1 MVSKVLKVFNLPKA
15 LRPLPLLGR
24 HYHAMPTP
32 GPHTAAPA
40 AAHPDGQPRRGGID
54 VAMGENPWPLS
65 QAAPWLL
72 ITLGPANRWRAAT
85 EALRRAIAAMGGG
98 EPRPELF
105 APRVCRLHGAQGGRP
120 RRVEAPLLLNYAFLR
135 ATGAQL
141 RTLRAACPEVNP
153 VVDRASAATAEGRR
167 RYVALSDAAVEAF
180 RRIAAAEADNL
191 PVYAPGE
198 IDLTTA
204 DTVRVVDGPFRGIVG
219 RIVRQRG
226 TSACRIALEIGNGYF
241 ASTIRIEPRYI
252 ALEAFAPRPR
262 AIYDVLDAYIE
273 RRLLPLLRAGAE
285 SAAAPSSALTDLK
298 GPNDLKEPEDLKGTE
313 AAEATEA
320 AEGAGVDG
328 PAGHEALTFFL
339 RRFAAA
345 DPSATDAPL
354 AAPPRLRAKLLAA
367 LYLTHRLLG
376 HPSSTLA
383 PLRAALLPLLPRLS
397 PSSPLLPYLP

>member
-1 MVSKVLKVFNLPKA
+1 
-15 LRPLPLLGR
+15 
-24 HYHAMPTP
+24 MPIP
-32 GPHTAAPA
+32 GQHTASPA
-40 AAHPDGQPRRGGID
+40 AETVRPDGPGRQDGRT
-54 VAMGENPWPLS
+54 AEKCWH
-65 QAAPWLL
+65 L
-72 ITLGPANRWRAAT
+72 ITIGKTNRWRAAT
-85 EALRRAIAAMGGG
+85 QALQRAIAAMGAEDGA
-98 EPRPELF
+98 PELF
-105 APRVCRLHGAQGGRP
+105 APRVCRLHGAESGRP

-135 ATGAQL
+135 ASAAEL

-153 VVDRASAATAEGRR
+153 VIDRASEASAEGRR
-167 RYVALSDAAVEAF
+167 RYVTLSDAAIEAF

-226 TSACRIALEIGNGYF
+226 SSACRIALEIGNGYF

-262 AIYDVLDAYIE
+262 AIYDILDTYIE
-273 RRLLPLLRAGAE
+273 RRLLPLLRAQAEPAAAPSADPKDLNDPNATEATEAE
-285 SAAAPSSALTDLK
+285 SAAGADLR
-298 GPNDLKEPEDLKGTE
+298 PT
-313 AAEATEA
+313 
-320 AEGAGVDG
+320 EGAESDA
-328 PAGHEALTFFL
+328 PAAHEALTFFL

-354 AAPPRLRAKLLAA
+354 AAPPRLRAKLLTA
-367 LYLTHRLLG
+367 LYLTHRHLG
-376 HPSSTLA
+376 HPTATLA

-397 PSSPLLPYLP
+397 ATSPLLPYLQD

>member
-1 MVSKVLKVFNLPKA
+1 
-15 LRPLPLLGR
+15 
-24 HYHAMPTP
+24 MPIP
-32 GPHTAAPA
+32 GHHTATK
-40 AAHPDGQPRRGGID
+40 
-54 VAMGENPWPLS
+54 
-65 QAAPWLL
+65 PWLL
-72 ITLGPANRWRAAT
+72 ITLGPTNRWRAAT
-85 EALRRAIAAMGGG
+85 QALRRAIAAMGA
-98 EPRPELF
+98 EERAPELF
-105 APRVCRLHGAQGGRP
+105 APRVCRLHGADSGRP

-135 ATGAQL
+135 ASAAEL

-153 VVDRASAATAEGRR
+153 VIDRASEASAEGRR
-167 RYVALSDAAVEAF
+167 RYVTLSDDAVEAF

-204 DTVRVVDGPFRGIVG
+204 DTVRVVDGPFRGITG

-226 TSACRIALEIGNGYF
+226 SSACRIALEIGNGYF

-262 AIYDVLDAYIE
+262 AIYDILDAYIE
-273 RRLLPLLRAGAE
+273 RRLLPLLRAQAE
-285 SAAAPSSALTDLK
+285 PAAAPSATPKDLN
-298 GPNDLKEPEDLKGTE
+298 GPKVPKDLKGTKDLKGSKV
-313 AAEATEA
+313 AEATESESA
-320 AEGAGVDG
+320 AGADG
-328 PAGHEALTFFL
+328 PGSHEALTFFL

-376 HPSSTLA
+376 HPAATLA
-383 PLRAALLPLLPRLS
+383 PLRAALLPLQSRLS
-397 PSSPLLPYLP
+397 PTSPLRLYLPN

>member
-1 MVSKVLKVFNLPKA
+1 
-15 LRPLPLLGR
+15 
-24 HYHAMPTP
+24 MPIP
-32 GPHTAAPA
+32 GQHTASPA
-40 AAHPDGQPRRGGID
+40 AETVRPDGPGRQDGR
-54 VAMGENPWPLS
+54 
-65 QAAPWLL
+65 AAEKCWHL
-72 ITLGPANRWRAAT
+72 ITIGKTNRWRAAT
-85 EALRRAIAAMGGG
+85 QALQRAIAAMGAEEGA
-98 EPRPELF
+98 PELF
-105 APRVCRLHGAQGGRP
+105 APRVCRLHGAESGRP
-120 RRVEAPLLLNYAFLR
+120 RRVETPLLLNYAFLR
-135 ATGAQL
+135 ASAAEL

-153 VVDRASAATAEGRR
+153 VIDRASEASAEGRR
-167 RYVALSDAAVEAF
+167 RYVTLNDAAVEAF

-226 TSACRIALEIGNGYF
+226 SSACRIALEFGNGYF

-262 AIYDVLDAYIE
+262 AIYDILDAYIE
-273 RRLLPLLRAGAE
+273 RRLLPLLRAQGAQANPDSYDSSNSYDSDSATEAE
-285 SAAAPSSALTDLK
+285 SAA
-298 GPNDLKEPEDLKGTE
+298 
-313 AAEATEA
+313 
-320 AEGAGVDG
+320 GADG
-328 PAGHEALTFFL
+328 PGNHEALTFFL

-376 HPSSTLA
+376 HPAATLA
-383 PLRAALLPLLPRLS
+383 PLRAALLPLQSRLS
-397 PSSPLLPYLP
+397 PTSPLHPYLQE

>member
-1 MVSKVLKVFNLPKA
+1 
-15 LRPLPLLGR
+15 
-24 HYHAMPTP
+24 MPIP
-32 GPHTAAPA
+32 GQHTASPA
-40 AAHPDGQPRRGGID
+40 AETVRPDGPGCQDGR
-54 VAMGENPWPLS
+54 
-65 QAAPWLL
+65 AAEKCWHL
-72 ITLGPANRWRAAT
+72 ITIGKTNRWRAAT
-85 EALRRAIAAMGGG
+85 EALQRAIAAMGAEEGA
-98 EPRPELF
+98 PELF
-105 APRVCRLHGAQGGRP
+105 APRVCRLHGAESGRP
-120 RRVEAPLLLNYAFLR
+120 HRVETPLLLNYAFLR
-135 ATGAQL
+135 ASAAEL

-153 VVDRASAATAEGRR
+153 VIDRASEASAEGRR
-167 RYVALSDAAVEAF
+167 RYVTLSDAAVEAF

-226 TSACRIALEIGNGYF
+226 SSACRIALEIGNGYF

-262 AIYDVLDAYIE
+262 AIYDILDAYIE
-273 RRLLPLLRAGAE
+273 RRLLPLLRAQTE
-285 SAAAPSSALTDLK
+285 PAAAPSALKDLKDSKGPKDAKDLK
-298 GPNDLKEPEDLKGTE
+298 GSNV
-313 AAEATEA
+313 AEATEA
-320 AEGAGVDG
+320 ESAAGADG
-328 PAGHEALTFFL
+328 PGNHEALTFFL

-376 HPSSTLA
+376 HPAATLA
-383 PLRAALLPLLPRLS
+383 PLRAALLPLQSRLS
-397 PSSPLLPYLP
+397 PTSPLRLYLPN

>member
-1 MVSKVLKVFNLPKA
+1 
-15 LRPLPLLGR
+15 
-24 HYHAMPTP
+24 MPIP
-32 GPHTAAPA
+32 GQHTASPA
-40 AAHPDGQPRRGGID
+40 AETVRPDGPGRQDGR
-54 VAMGENPWPLS
+54 
-65 QAAPWLL
+65 AAEKCWHL
-72 ITLGPANRWRAAT
+72 ITIGKTNRWRAAT
-85 EALRRAIAAMGGG
+85 QALQRAIAAMGAKEGA
-98 EPRPELF
+98 PELF
-105 APRVCRLHGAQGGRP
+105 APRVCRLHGAESGRP
-120 RRVEAPLLLNYAFLR
+120 RRVETPLLLNYAFLR
-135 ATGAQL
+135 ASAAEL

-153 VVDRASAATAEGRR
+153 VIDRASEASAEGRR
-167 RYVALSDAAVEAF
+167 RYVTLSDAAVEAF

-226 TSACRIALEIGNGYF
+226 SSACRIALEIGNGYF

-262 AIYDVLDAYIE
+262 AIYDILDTYIE
-273 RRLLPLLRAGAE
+273 RRLLPLLRAQADADA
-285 SAAAPSSALTDLK
+285 SHTSDPKVLKDSNDLKDPKDLK
-298 GPNDLKEPEDLKGTE
+298 GSKV
-313 AAEATEA
+313 AEATESESA
-320 AEGAGVDG
+320 AGADG
-328 PAGHEALTFFL
+328 PGNHEALTFFL

-376 HPSSTLA
+376 HPAATLA
-383 PLRAALLPLLPRLS
+383 PLRAALLPLQSRLS
-397 PSSPLLPYLP
+397 PTSPLLPYLRK

>member
-1 MVSKVLKVFNLPKA
+1 
-15 LRPLPLLGR
+15 
-24 HYHAMPTP
+24 MPIP
-32 GPHTAAPA
+32 GQHTASPA
-40 AAHPDGQPRRGGID
+40 AETVRPDGPGRQDGR
-54 VAMGENPWPLS
+54 
-65 QAAPWLL
+65 AAEKCWHL
-72 ITLGPANRWRAAT
+72 ITIGKTNRWRAAT
-85 EALRRAIAAMGGG
+85 QALRRAIAAMGAEEGA
-98 EPRPELF
+98 PELF
-105 APRVCRLHGAQGGRP
+105 APRVCCLHGAESGRP

-135 ATGAQL
+135 ASATEL

-153 VVDRASAATAEGRR
+153 VIDRASEASAEGRR
-167 RYVALSDAAVEAF
+167 RYVTLSDAAVEAF

-191 PVYAPGE
+191 PVYVPGE

-226 TSACRIALEIGNGYF
+226 SSACRIALEIGNGYF

-262 AIYDVLDAYIE
+262 AIYDILDAYIE
-273 RRLLPLLRAGAE
+273 RRLLPLLRAQAEPAAAPSATPKDLNGPKVPKDLKGTKDLIDTNSPEATEAE
-285 SAAAPSSALTDLK
+285 SAAGADLR
-298 GPNDLKEPEDLKGTE
+298 PT
-313 AAEATEA
+313 
-320 AEGAGVDG
+320 EGAESDA
-328 PAGHEALTFFL
+328 PAAHEALTFFL

-376 HPSSTLA
+376 HPAATLA
-383 PLRAALLPLLPRLS
+383 PLRAALLPLQSRLS
-397 PSSPLLPYLP
+397 PTPPLHPYLQN

>member
-1 MVSKVLKVFNLPKA
+1 
-15 LRPLPLLGR
+15 
-24 HYHAMPTP
+24 MPIP
-32 GPHTAAPA
+32 GQHTASPA
-40 AAHPDGQPRRGGID
+40 AETVRPDGPGRQDGR
-54 VAMGENPWPLS
+54 
-65 QAAPWLL
+65 AAEKYWYL
-72 ITLGPANRWRAAT
+72 ITIGKTNRWRAAT
-85 EALRRAIAAMGGG
+85 EALQRAIAAMGAEEGA
-98 EPRPELF
+98 PELF
-105 APRVCRLHGAQGGRP
+105 APRVCRLHGAESGRP
-120 RRVEAPLLLNYAFLR
+120 HRVETPLLLNYAFLR
-135 ATGAQL
+135 ASAAEL

-153 VVDRASAATAEGRR
+153 VIDRASEASAEGRR
-167 RYVALSDAAVEAF
+167 RYVTLSDAAVEAF

-226 TSACRIALEIGNGYF
+226 SSACRIALEIGNGYF

-262 AIYDVLDAYIE
+262 AIYDILDAYIE
-273 RRLLPLLRAGAE
+273 RRLLPLLRAQAE
-285 SAAAPSSALTDLK
+285 PAAAPSSAPKDL
-298 GPNDLKEPEDLKGTE
+298 NDPKVPKNLKGTNSP
-313 AAEATEA
+313 EATEA
-320 AEGAGVDG
+320 ESAAGADLRPTEGAESDA
-328 PAGHEALTFFL
+328 PAAHEALTFFL

-376 HPSSTLA
+376 HPAATLA

-397 PSSPLLPYLP
+397 ATSPLLPYLQD

>member
-1 MVSKVLKVFNLPKA
+1 
-15 LRPLPLLGR
+15 
-24 HYHAMPTP
+24 MPIP
-32 GPHTAAPA
+32 GQHTASPA
-40 AAHPDGQPRRGGID
+40 AETVRPDGPGRQDGR
-54 VAMGENPWPLS
+54 
-65 QAAPWLL
+65 AAEKCWHL
-72 ITLGPANRWRAAT
+72 ITIGKTNRWRAAT
-85 EALRRAIAAMGGG
+85 EALQRAIATMDG
-98 EPRPELF
+98 EDEDGAPDLF
-105 APRVCRLHGAQGGRP
+105 APRVCRLHGAESGRP

-135 ATGAQL
+135 ASAAEL

-153 VVDRASAATAEGRR
+153 VIDRASEASAEGRR
-167 RYVALSDAAVEAF
+167 RYVTLSDAAVDAF

-226 TSACRIALEIGNGYF
+226 SSACRIALEIGNGYF

-262 AIYDVLDAYIE
+262 AIYDILDAYIE
-273 RRLLPLLRAGAE
+273 RRLLPLLRAQADADA
-285 SAAAPSSALTDLK
+285 SHTSDPKVLKDSNDLKDLKDPKDPKNPKDLK
-298 GPNDLKEPEDLKGTE
+298 GSK

-320 AEGAGVDG
+320 ESAAGADG
-328 PAGHEALTFFL
+328 PGNHEALTFFL

-367 LYLTHRLLG
+367 LLLTHRLLG
-376 HPSSTLA
+376 HPASTIA
-383 PLRAALLPLLPRLS
+383 PLRAALLPLLSRLS
-397 PSSPLLPYLP
+397 ATSPLLPYLPSE